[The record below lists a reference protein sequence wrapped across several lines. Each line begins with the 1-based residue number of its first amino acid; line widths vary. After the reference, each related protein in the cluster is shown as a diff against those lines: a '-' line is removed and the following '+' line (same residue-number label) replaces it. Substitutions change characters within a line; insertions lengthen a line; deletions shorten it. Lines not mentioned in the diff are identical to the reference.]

1 MSSDKNPISDVLAQR
16 YASVAM
22 CEIWSESGRILLER
36 EFWIAVMKAQQ
47 ELGVAIPTEA
57 IAAYEQV
64 KEQID
69 LARIEKRERLLRHD
83 VKARIEEF
91 CQLAGHEHIHKG
103 MTSRDLTDNVE
114 QLQIVRSLQLIR
126 VKYVASL
133 QALARWAERYQ
144 SLMLVARTHFVPAQ
158 PTTLGKRMAMFGQE
172 MLLAFA
178 RLETLVDS
186 YPMRGLQGAVG
197 TRLDQWILLE
207 NDSEALRKLGEKIR
221 RHLGIAQMLNAVG
234 QIYPRSLDYEVVSTL
249 YQLSSGI
256 ASLAK
261 TLRLMAGLE
270 LVSEGF
276 LEGQVGSSAM
286 PHKMNM
292 RSCERINGFHQILN
306 GYLNMLMGL
315 SGDQWNEGDVS
326 DSVTRRVALPGAM
339 FAMDGQLETLLT
351 VLEEMRFFE
360 SAIDEEL
367 ARYLPFLATT
377 TLLMEAIRR
386 GCGREEA
393 HEAIKT
399 HALAVAEA
407 MRTSRQTPNDLPE
420 RLAADPRIP
429 LSVGDIKDILR
440 DPARF
445 VASSESQVQR
455 FVKEVRQLSAHYPE
469 ASRYKPAPL
478 L

>member
-1 MSSDKNPISDVLAQR
+1 MSSDKTPIPDVLAQR

-69 LARIEKRERLLRHD
+69 LPRIEKRERLLRHD

-91 CQLAGHEHIHKG
+91 CHLAGHEHIHKG

-133 QALARWAERYQ
+133 HALARWAERYQ

-172 MLLAFA
+172 MLLAFD

-207 NDSEALRKLGEKIR
+207 NEK
-221 RHLGIAQMLNAVG
+221 N
-234 QIYPRSLDYEVVSTL
+234 PPP
-249 YQLSSGI
+249 
-256 ASLAK
+256 
-261 TLRLMAGLE
+261 
-270 LVSEGF
+270 
-276 LEGQVGSSAM
+276 LEGGA
-286 PHKMNM
+286 
-292 RSCERINGFHQILN
+292 G
-306 GYLNMLMGL
+306 
-315 SGDQWNEGDVS
+315 EGGP
-326 DSVTRRVALPGAM
+326 TRKHCGN
-339 FAMDGQLETLLT
+339 
-351 VLEEMRFFE
+351 
-360 SAIDEEL
+360 L
-367 ARYLPFLATT
+367 A
-377 TLLMEAIRR
+377 
-386 GCGREEA
+386 
-393 HEAIKT
+393 
-399 HALAVAEA
+399 
-407 MRTSRQTPNDLPE
+407 
-420 RLAADPRIP
+420 
-429 LSVGDIKDILR
+429 
-440 DPARF
+440 
-445 VASSESQVQR
+445 
-455 FVKEVRQLSAHYPE
+455 
-469 ASRYKPAPL
+469 
-478 L
+478 